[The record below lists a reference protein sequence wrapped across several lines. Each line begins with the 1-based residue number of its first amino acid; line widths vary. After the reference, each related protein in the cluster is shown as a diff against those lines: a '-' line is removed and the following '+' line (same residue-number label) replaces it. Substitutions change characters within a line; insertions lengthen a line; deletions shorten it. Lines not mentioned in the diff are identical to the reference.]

1 MKRSVISFAICML
14 STLVSAQDVLVTK
27 NGDAIK
33 AYGTE
38 VGSETVFYQE
48 SQATDAPT
56 KRISKN
62 DLLIIKYADGRVV
75 NMTESTAAVAA
86 PQSVPAAKTTTSA
99 SAIAQNKE
107 LINKYNSNKAR
118 YIGEPSS
125 KKTKVL
131 YCECT
136 VTDDSKLCDDNLEL
150 VYKTKN
156 VSLVNNKLAVT
167 LKNKTQRTIYIDLG
181 NSFFTSEEVAEAYY
195 VPQVTSTT
203 TSKSTGVSVN
213 AGAVAG
219 ALGVGGALGTLASG
233 VNVGGGTTH
242 GTSTST
248 FSQRV
253 VAIPPMSVIELAPKY
268 FVNRQKM
275 FDNGIEFEITSH
287 YNCIKQHNKKNS
299 FLTIGS
305 EKEYTPD
312 NSILHFSNYITYSFS
327 EAIDS
332 PTSLNASFYVS
343 RAIAVKAT
351 AVMDNNGAYWGI
363 DKNQLSDDYTQKL
376 RVLVRQQEGK

>member
-1 MKRSVISFAICML
+1 MKRTVISFAICML
-14 STLVSAQDVLVTK
+14 STIVSAQDVLVTK

-38 VGSETVFYQE
+38 MGSETVFYQE

-62 DLLIIKYADGRVV
+62 ELLIIKYADGRVV
-75 NMTESTAAVAA
+75 NMTESNTA
-86 PQSVPAAKTTTSA
+86 VPASQNVSIAKTSA
-99 SAIAQNKE
+99 SASVIAQNKE
-107 LINKYNSNKAR
+107 LINKYNSNNAR
-118 YIGEPSS
+118 FIGEPSS

-136 VTDDSKLCDDNLEL
+136 VADDSKLCDDNLEL
-150 VYKTKN
+150 IYKTRN

-195 VPQVTSTT
+195 VPQVTSTS

-213 AGAVAG
+213 AGAIAG
-219 ALGVGGALGTLASG
+219 ALGVGGALGTLANG

-242 GTSTST
+242 GTLTST

-268 FVNRQKM
+268 FVNRQKI
-275 FDNGIEFEITSH
+275 FDNGIEFEITNH
-287 YNCIKQHNKKNS
+287 YNCIKQHSTKNNY
-299 FLTIGS
+299 LTIGS
-305 EKEYTPD
+305 EKNYTPE

-327 EAIDS
+327 ENIES

-343 RAIAVKAT
+343 RAIAVKST
-351 AVMDNNGAYWGI
+351 AVLDNNGSYWGI
-363 DKNQLSDDYTQKL
+363 DNNQLSDGYTQKL

>member
-1 MKRSVISFAICML
+1 ML

-38 VGSETVFYQE
+38 MGSETVFYQE

-62 DLLIIKYADGRVV
+62 ELLIIKYADGRVV
-75 NMTESTAAVAA
+75 NMTESTTA
-86 PQSVPAAKTTTSA
+86 VPASQNVSIAQTSA
-99 SAIAQNKE
+99 SASVIAQNKE

-118 YIGEPSS
+118 FIGEPSS

-136 VTDDSKLCDDNLEL
+136 VADDSKLCDDNLEL
-150 VYKTKN
+150 IYKTRN

-195 VPQVTSTT
+195 VPQVTSTS

-219 ALGVGGALGTLASG
+219 ALGVGGALGTLANG

-242 GTSTST
+242 GTLTST

-268 FVNRQKM
+268 FVNRQKI
-275 FDNGIEFEITSH
+275 FDNGIEFEITNH
-287 YNCIKQHNKKNS
+287 YNCIKQHSTKNNY
-299 FLTIGS
+299 LTIGS
-305 EKEYTPD
+305 EKNYTPE

-327 EAIDS
+327 ENIES

-343 RAIAVKAT
+343 RAIAVKST
-351 AVMDNNGAYWGI
+351 AVLDNNGSYWGI
-363 DKNQLSDDYTQKL
+363 DNNQLSDGYTQKL

>member
-38 VGSETVFYQE
+38 MGSETVFYQE

-62 DLLIIKYADGRVV
+62 ELLIIKYADGRVV
-75 NMTESTAAVAA
+75 NMTESTTA
-86 PQSVPAAKTTTSA
+86 VPASQNVSIAQTSA
-99 SAIAQNKE
+99 SASVIAQNKE

-118 YIGEPSS
+118 FIGEPSS

-136 VTDDSKLCDDNLEL
+136 VADDSKLCDDNLEL
-150 VYKTKN
+150 IYKTRN

-195 VPQVTSTT
+195 VPQVTSTS

-219 ALGVGGALGTLASG
+219 ALGVGGALGTLANG

-242 GTSTST
+242 GTLTST

-268 FVNRQKM
+268 FVNRQKI
-275 FDNGIEFEITSH
+275 FDNGIEFEITNH
-287 YNCIKQHNKKNS
+287 YNCIKQHSTKNNY
-299 FLTIGS
+299 LTIGS
-305 EKEYTPD
+305 EKNYTPE

-327 EAIDS
+327 ENIES

-343 RAIAVKAT
+343 RAIAVKST
-351 AVMDNNGAYWGI
+351 AVLDNNGSYWGI
-363 DKNQLSDDYTQKL
+363 DNNQLSDGYTQKL

>member
-1 MKRSVISFAICML
+1 MKRTVISFAICML
-14 STLVSAQDVLVTK
+14 STIVSAQDVLVTK

-38 VGSETVFYQE
+38 MGSETVFYQE

-62 DLLIIKYADGRVV
+62 ELLIIKYADGRVV
-75 NMTESTAAVAA
+75 NMTESTTA
-86 PQSVPAAKTTTSA
+86 VPASQNVSIAKTSA
-99 SAIAQNKE
+99 SASVIAQNKE

-118 YIGEPSS
+118 FIGEPSS

-136 VTDDSKLCDDNLEL
+136 VADDSKLCDDNLEL
-150 VYKTKN
+150 IYKTRN

-195 VPQVTSTT
+195 VPQVTSTS

-219 ALGVGGALGTLASG
+219 ALGVGGALGTLANG

-242 GTSTST
+242 GTLTST

-268 FVNRQKM
+268 FVNRQKI
-275 FDNGIEFEITSH
+275 FDNGIEFEITNH
-287 YNCIKQHNKKNS
+287 YNCIKQHSTKNNY
-299 FLTIGS
+299 LTIGS
-305 EKEYTPD
+305 EKNYTPE

-327 EAIDS
+327 ENIES

-343 RAIAVKAT
+343 RAIAVKST
-351 AVMDNNGAYWGI
+351 AVLDNNGSYWGI
-363 DKNQLSDDYTQKL
+363 DNNQLSDDYTQKL

>member
-1 MKRSVISFAICML
+1 MKRSVTSFAICML

-38 VGSETVFYQE
+38 VGAETVFYQE

-56 KRISKN
+56 KRISKI

-268 FVNRQKM
+268 FVNAEASSLVKPKYSGNALSYPLSTIRL
-275 FDNGIEFEITSH
+275 FNPE
-287 YNCIKQHNKKNS
+287 NS
-299 FLTIGS
+299 DSLAMR
-305 EKEYTPD
+305 KTP
-312 NSILHFSNYITYSFS
+312 
-327 EAIDS
+327 
-332 PTSLNASFYVS
+332 V
-343 RAIAVKAT
+343 RT
-351 AVMDNNGAYWGI
+351 AVF
-363 DKNQLSDDYTQKL
+363 
-376 RVLVRQQEGK
+376 R

>member
-38 VGSETVFYQE
+38 MGSETVFYQE

-62 DLLIIKYADGRVV
+62 ELLIIKYADGRVV
-75 NMTESTAAVAA
+75 NMTESTTA
-86 PQSVPAAKTTTSA
+86 VPASQNVSIAQTSA
-99 SAIAQNKE
+99 SASVIAQNKE

-118 YIGEPSS
+118 FIGEPSS

-136 VTDDSKLCDDNLEL
+136 VADDSKLCDDNLEL
-150 VYKTKN
+150 IYKTRN

-195 VPQVTSTT
+195 VPQVTSTSI
-203 TSKSTGVSVN
+203 SKSTGVSVN

-219 ALGVGGALGTLASG
+219 ALGVGGALGTLANG

-242 GTSTST
+242 GTLTST

-268 FVNRQKM
+268 FVNRQKI
-275 FDNGIEFEITSH
+275 FDNGIEFEITNH
-287 YNCIKQHNKKNS
+287 YNCIKQHSTKNNY
-299 FLTIGS
+299 LTIGS
-305 EKEYTPD
+305 EKNYTPE

-327 EAIDS
+327 ENIES

-343 RAIAVKAT
+343 RAIAVKST
-351 AVMDNNGAYWGI
+351 AVLDNNGSYWGI
-363 DKNQLSDDYTQKL
+363 DNNQLSDGYTQKL
-376 RVLVRQQEGK
+376 RVLVRQQE